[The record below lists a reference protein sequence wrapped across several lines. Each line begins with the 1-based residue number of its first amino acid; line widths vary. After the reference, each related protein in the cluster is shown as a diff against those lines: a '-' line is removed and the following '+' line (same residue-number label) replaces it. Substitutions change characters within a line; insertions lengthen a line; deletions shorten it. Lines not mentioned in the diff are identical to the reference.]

1 MKLREKELWIMYVK
15 PHASMCELYNY
26 VEKYFSTEVRER
38 NWKFENFSYRFDPW
52 FVEFGGVV

>member
-1 MKLREKELWIMYVK
+1 MYVK